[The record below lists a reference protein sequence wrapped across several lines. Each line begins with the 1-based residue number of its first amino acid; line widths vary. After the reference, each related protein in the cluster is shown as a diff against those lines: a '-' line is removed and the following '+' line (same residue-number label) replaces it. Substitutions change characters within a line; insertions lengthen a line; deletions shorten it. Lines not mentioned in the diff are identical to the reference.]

1 MAAKVP
7 RQRRAR
13 SSDGRGITRKPKP
26 KGSHTTEKQVE
37 KKALTAQNKIRK
49 NPQPEFSQPLASPK
63 PPPAPREVPAHRA
76 APPAPTS
83 IADGLPKIQPN
94 PTRRRRGRRGF
105 RRGRRGAASE
115 TYCRKLAARL
125 RLLVPTG
132 GKVYKSLIKRKKK
145 NPLPFYSFSLPPP
158 PKDCE
163 TERAAG
169 AWICS
174 ISEFLPSLGSL
185 PPATAALGVWKKGGE
200 KKKRRREKKN

>member
-94 PTRRRRGRRGF
+94 PTQRAVGEAAEAF
-105 RRGRRGAASE
+105 AGAGE
-115 TYCRKLAARL
+115 EQRRKLTVENWPL
-125 RLLVPTG
+125 GFGSSSLLV
-132 GKVYKSLIKRKKK
+132 GK
-145 NPLPFYSFSLPPP
+145 
-158 PKDCE
+158 
-163 TERAAG
+163 
-169 AWICS
+169 S
-174 ISEFLPSLGSL
+174 INL
-185 PPATAALGVWKKGGE
+185 
-200 KKKRRREKKN
+200 